1 MSVANYITDI
11 KYRGKWYKVLA
22 CTHRQ
27 MTQWLIGESLEGLD
41 NRGAAHFTKVCWIN
55 SRDIEEAVCAS

>member
-1 MSVANYITDI
+1 MSIANYITDI
-11 KYRGKWYKVLA
+11 KYQGKWYKVLA

-27 MTQWLIGESLEGLD
+27 MTQWLLGEELECQDRPGST
-41 NRGAAHFTKVCWIN
+41 HCTKVGWIN

>member
-11 KYRGKWYKVLA
+11 KYQGKWYKVLA

-27 MTQWLIGESLEGLD
+27 MTQWLIGEAQEVTGYY
-41 NRGAAHFTKVCWIN
+41 RKVGWIN